1 MLHHIIVK
9 WNPTVDRQDAAIKVR
24 AMYAKATELPGML
37 QSEKTSYPATTATI
51 L

>member
-24 AMYAKATELPGML
+24 AMYAKATELPGIHHV
-37 QSEKTSYPATTATI
+37 AI
-51 L
+51 R